1 MLKKRSVN
9 LNGHAT
15 SVTMEEPFWD
25 ALKTIA
31 NERGLSINALI
42 SEIDEAR
49 DGNLSSAV
57 RVHILEHLTKQL
69 TY

>member
-1 MLKKRSVN
+1 MSTLKKRSVN

-25 ALKTIA
+25 GLKTIA

-42 SEIDEAR
+42 SQIDEAR

-57 RVHILEHLTKQL
+57 RVYILETIQQ
-69 TY
+69 TA